1 MKIRRQIMMALC
13 AMAVSLA
20 DAQTHAVE
28 PSLSIDVIKAF
39 FAQMPDSVVPHMTKN
54 NRLDM
59 MDFMDAKMKAEVTNK
74 LGGKSEMTDM
84 SASYMRITISKSCDM
99 QIRSLHSAA
108 GDTLMAVAI
117 TMDYTDSE
125 LCVYDLQWNRIG
137 DDMMSELLGPNMTQ
151 QGYMGCISLNAHDTT
166 AMVTLSNPFILPDE
180 KGGAPSMPQPFMV
193 RWDAQ
198 SLNFVKP

>member
-1 MKIRRQIMMALC
+1 
-13 AMAVSLA
+13 
-20 DAQTHAVE
+20 
-28 PSLSIDVIKAF
+28 
-39 FAQMPDSVVPHMTKN
+39 MPDSVVPHMTKN

-117 TMDYTDSE
+117 TIDSTDSE
-125 LCVYDLQWNRIG
+125 LFVYDLQWNRIG
-137 DDMMSELLGPNMTQ
+137 DDMMPELLGPTMTQ

-180 KGGAPSMPQPFMV
+180 KGDAPSMPQPFMV

>member
-117 TMDYTDSE
+117 TIDSTDSE
-125 LCVYDLQWNRIG
+125 LFVYDLQWNRIG
-137 DDMMSELLGPNMTQ
+137 DDMIPELLGSTMTQ

-180 KGGAPSMPQPFMV
+180 KGDAPSMPQPFMV

>member
-117 TMDYTDSE
+117 TIGATDSE
-125 LCVYDLQWNRIG
+125 LFVYDLQWNRIG
-137 DDMMSELLGPNMTQ
+137 DDMMPELLGPNMTQ

-180 KGGAPSMPQPFMV
+180 KGDAPSMPQPFMV

-198 SLNFVKP
+198 SLNFVKQ

>member
-117 TMDYTDSE
+117 TIGATDSE
-125 LCVYDLQWNRIG
+125 LFVYDLQWNRIG
-137 DDMMSELLGPNMTQ
+137 DDMMPELLGPNMTQ

-180 KGGAPSMPQPFMV
+180 KGDAPSMPQPFMV

>member
-117 TMDYTDSE
+117 TIGATDSE
-125 LCVYDLQWNRIG
+125 LFGYDLQWNRIG
-137 DDMMSELLGPNMTQ
+137 DDMMPELLGPTMTQ

-180 KGGAPSMPQPFMV
+180 KGDAPSMPPPFMV